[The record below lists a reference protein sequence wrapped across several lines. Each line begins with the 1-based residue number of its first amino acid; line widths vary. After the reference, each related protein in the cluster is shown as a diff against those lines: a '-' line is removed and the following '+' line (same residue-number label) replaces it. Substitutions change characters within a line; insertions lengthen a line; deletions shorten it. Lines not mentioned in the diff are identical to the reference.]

1 MNINKIIEFVESS
14 PDFKKLG
21 GDYKLVHFFRMMDSQ
36 NSEDCQIGYYSKKSD
51 KIVVF
56 EYDTGVVK
64 ALPPEEAFKE
74 KGDIAPLELKKLMI
88 SLDDALNK
96 AQEVVKNNY
105 PAHLLSKAI
114 VLLQK
119 LPEYGQLWNITVITH
134 TFQVINIKINAETGD
149 VIKHSMESLL
159 GWKKD
164 E

>member
-1 MNINKIIEFVESS
+1 MDINQVVKDVESS
-14 PDFKKLG
+14 EEFKSIDPDH
-21 GDYKLVHFFRMMDSQ
+21 YLVHIFRMMDADKD
-36 NSEDCQIGYYSKKSD
+36 EDCQVGYYSKKTD

-56 EYDTGVVK
+56 DYLKGKVK
-64 ALPPEEAFKE
+64 GMPPEEAFKE
-74 KGDIAPLELKKLMI
+74 KNYIAPLDLAKVNVPM
-88 SLDDALNK
+88 DVALNK
-96 AQEVVKNNY
+96 AQEVVKSNY

-119 LPEYGQLWNITVITH
+119 LPDFGQIWNITVITH

-159 GWKKD
+159 GWKK